1 MSKSLNK
8 LLLEI
13 EQYIDDPREGLTEE
27 IFYFI
32 SKLTPLVNVD
42 LLIKNELN
50 ETLLTWRHD
59 KFYGP
64 AWHIPGGIIRF

>member
-13 EQYIDDPREGLTEE
+13 EHYIDDPREGLTEE

-42 LLIKNELN
+42 LLIKN
-50 ETLLTWRHD
+50 
-59 KFYGP
+59 
-64 AWHIPGGIIRF
+64 

>member
-1 MSKSLNK
+1 MSKSLEK
-8 LLLEI
+8 LLLEV
-13 EQYIDDPREGLTEE
+13 EQFIDDPKEGLTEE

-50 ETLLTWRHD
+50 ETLLTWRDD
-59 KFYGP
+59 KFYGQ
-64 AWHIPGGIIRF
+64 ARHIQG